1 MNRTYCINLIEL
13 ELNCKLIEFNRLKLI
28 GELFGEIQLENLID
42 SDLSDS
48 ICSIEFNWRI

>member
-1 MNRTYCINLIEL
+1 MNRTYCINLIEF
-13 ELNCKLIEFNRLKLI
+13 ELNCELIEFNRLKLI

-48 ICSIEFNWRI
+48 SFD